1 MTFCP
6 VADLLTSEGRHEC
19 MVAATEIGGGQV
31 SRDLA
36 PCAEEFGH
44 NSVPEEKSL

>member
-6 VADLLTSEGRHEC
+6 VADLLTNEGRHEC
-19 MVAATEIGGGQV
+19 MVSTEIGGGQD
-31 SRDLA
+31 SGDLA
-36 PCAEEFGH
+36 PCAKEFGH